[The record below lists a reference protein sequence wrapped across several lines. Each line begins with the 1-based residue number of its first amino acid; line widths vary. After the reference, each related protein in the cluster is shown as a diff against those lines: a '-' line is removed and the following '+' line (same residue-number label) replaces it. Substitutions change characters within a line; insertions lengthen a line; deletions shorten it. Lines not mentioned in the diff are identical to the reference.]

1 MVKNKR
7 IRKRKFYTQ
16 WDKKAKMMSRGF
28 GQRQKQKVFY
38 SQWAGFECPKCHQT
52 STEYDGYL
60 FGGVGFKCYSCD
72 LRFEL
77 PSLNYLHTALHSKP
91 HVY

>member
-60 FGGVGFKCYSCD
+60 FGAVGFAGKKGKKNTFVCMNCGKT
-72 LRFEL
+72 RE
-77 PSLNYLHTALHSKP
+77 ARK
-91 HVY
+91 

>member
-7 IRKRKFYTQ
+7 SRERKFYTQ
-16 WDKKAKMMSRGF
+16 WDKKAKMISRSF
-28 GQRQKQKVFY
+28 GQRQKQTVFY
-38 SQWAGFECPKCHQT
+38 SQWAGFECPRCHQT

-60 FGGVGFKCYSCD
+60 FGGVGFKCYSCG
-72 LRFEL
+72 LHFEL
-77 PSLNYLHTALHSKP
+77 PSLKYLHTALHTKP

>member
-16 WDKKAKMMSRGF
+16 WDKQAKMMSRSF
-28 GQRQKQKVFY
+28 GKRPKQKLFY
-38 SQWAGFECPKCHQT
+38 SQWAGFECPRCHQT

-60 FGGVGFKCYSCD
+60 FGDVGFKCYSCG

-77 PSLNYLHTALHSKP
+77 PSLKYLHTALHAKP